1 MLSAVP
7 ILVLMLAFGAVSA
20 FFSAAETALFSLQPR
35 QIAGLR
41 ESLPGRTATVDAL
54 FANPRRLLSMILLAS
69 TLSNLPL
76 CLLGLY
82 FLHVFSSWHGAATG
96 EATVPFWPTA
106 LGLFALVVG
115 VCDLLPKVVALRVPE
130 RVSRQAVGVLHYLRP
145 LLDPVCGGLQAA
157 SEFLTD
163 RLTPRRVRTPLK
175 MTEADFGALVA
186 VGAEEGALQAAESE
200 MIQEIIK
207 LGDKTAKDC
216 MTPRVEAFTI
226 TDDLPNAEAIA
237 LLRGERRHRVPVYGE
252 TPDDIV
258 GILDTKKFLRLAAT
272 ADDPAHVPHYSETM
286 DPPSFVSETMSAPD
300 LLRSFLARRQG
311 MAIIVDEY
319 GGTEGIV
326 TLADILEEIV
336 GDALPAGE
344 EDLYIELL
352 DENRLLVGGHARL
365 DDISEYPGFTL
376 AAEGLDTISGLVF
389 NRLGYLPIAGS
400 ILGLP
405 PNVKVTI
412 RRVTRK
418 LITEVLIEKQENAT
432 TVDDDQNAEADTGD
446 DPAPAGADDSTR
458 IE

>member
-1 MLSAVP
+1 MLAAVL
-7 ILVLMLAFGAVSA
+7 ILVLMLLFGAVSA

-35 QIAGLR
+35 QIAALR
-41 ESLPGRTATVDAL
+41 ESLPPRTATVDTL

-82 FLHVFSSWHGAATG
+82 FLHVFCSWQGAAAG
-96 EATVPFWPTA
+96 EAAVPFWPAA

-130 RVSRQAVGVLHYLRP
+130 RVSRHAVEVLHYLRP
-145 LLDPVCGGLQAA
+145 LLDPLCGGLQAA

-163 RLTPRRVRTPLK
+163 RLTPRRVRTPLR

-186 VGAEEGALQAAESE
+186 VGAEDGALQAAESE

-207 LGDKTAKDC
+207 LGAKTAKDC

-237 LLRGERRHRVPVYGE
+237 LLRAERRHRVPVYGE

-258 GILDTKKFLRLAAT
+258 GILDTKQFLRLAA
-272 ADDPAHVPHYSETM
+272 AAPDPAQVPHYSETM

-319 GGTEGIV
+319 GGTEGVV

-336 GDALPAGE
+336 GDALPTGE
-344 EDLYIELL
+344 EDLYIEQL
-352 DENRLLVGGHARL
+352 DEDRLLVGGHARL
-365 DDISEYPGFTL
+365 DDISEYPGFAL

-389 NRLGYLPIAGS
+389 NRLGYVPAAGS
-400 ILGLP
+400 ILRLP
-405 PNVKVTI
+405 PNLKLTL

-418 LITEVLIEKQENAT
+418 LITEVLIEKRET
-432 TVDDDQNAEADTGD
+432 HTVDDDQNALADTGD
-446 DPAPAGADDSTR
+446 DPPAVDDA
-458 IE
+458 

>member
-1 MLSAVP
+1 MLLANAAL
-7 ILVLMLAFGAVSA
+7 ILVLMIAFGAASA
-20 FFSAAETALFSLQPR
+20 FFSAAETALFSLRPR
-35 QIAGLR
+35 QIERLR
-41 ESLPGRTATVDAL
+41 ASLPHRAATVDRL

-69 TLSNLPL
+69 TLTNLPL

-82 FLHVFSSWHGAATG
+82 FLHVFSSWHGVVNG
-96 EATVPFWPTA
+96 EAGVPFWPAA

-130 RVSRQAVGVLHYLRP
+130 RVARPAVEALHYLRP
-145 LLDPVCGGLQAA
+145 VLGPLCGGLQAA

-163 RLTPRRVRTPLK
+163 RLTPPRVRTPLQ
-175 MTEADFGALVA
+175 MTEADFGALVE
-186 VGAEEGALQAAESE
+186 VGAEEGALQGAESE

-226 TDDLPNAEAIA
+226 TDDLSNAEAAA
-237 LLRGERRHRVPVYGE
+237 LLRAERRHRVPVYGE

-258 GILDTKKFLRLAAT
+258 GILDARKFLRAAT
-272 ADDPAHVPHYSETM
+272 GDPASAPHYSEAM
-286 DPPSFVSETMSAPD
+286 DPPSFVSETMSALD

-311 MAIIVDEY
+311 LAIIVDEY

-326 TLADILEEIV
+326 TLADIIEEIV
-336 GDALPAGE
+336 GDALPTGE

-352 DENRLLVGGHARL
+352 DEDRLLVGGHARL
-365 DDISEYPGFTL
+365 DDISEYPGFEL

-389 NRLGYLPIAGS
+389 NRLGYLPPAGS
-400 ILGLP
+400 VLRLP
-405 PNVKVTI
+405 PNLKLTL

-418 LITEVLIEKQENAT
+418 LITEVLIEKQEAR
-432 TVDDDQNAEADTGD
+432 TVDDDHNAPADTGD
-446 DPAPAGADDSTR
+446 GPIRRHPR
-458 IE
+458 

>member
-1 MLSAVP
+1 
-7 ILVLMLAFGAVSA
+7 
-20 FFSAAETALFSLQPR
+20 
-35 QIAGLR
+35 
-41 ESLPGRTATVDAL
+41 
-54 FANPRRLLSMILLAS
+54 MILLAS

-82 FLHVFSSWHGAATG
+82 FLHVFSSWHGAGLPA
-96 EATVPFWPTA
+96 EARIAFWPAA

-115 VCDLLPKVVALRVPE
+115 VCDLLPKVVALRRPE
-130 RVSRQAVGVLHYLRP
+130 RMAGPAVEALHYLRP
-145 LLDPVCGGLQAA
+145 LLHPLCGGLQAA
-157 SEFLTD
+157 SEFLGD
-163 RLTPRRVRTPLK
+163 RLTPRHIRAPAQ

-226 TDDLPNAEAIA
+226 TDDLTNVAAVA
-237 LLRGERRHRVPVYGE
+237 LLRAERRHRVPVYGE
-252 TPDDIV
+252 TPDDIL
-258 GILDTKKFLRLAAT
+258 GILDTNKFLRAA
-272 ADDPAHVPHYSETM
+272 AAAGDPARAPHYSEMM
-286 DPPSFVSETMSAPD
+286 DPPSFVSETMSAFD

-311 MAIIVDEY
+311 LAIIVDEY

-336 GDALPAGE
+336 GDALPSGE

-352 DENRLLVGGHARL
+352 DDDHLLVGGHARL
-365 DDISEYPGFTL
+365 DDISEYPGFAL

-389 NRLGYLPIAGS
+389 NRLGYLPAAGS
-400 ILGLP
+400 ILRLP
-405 PNVKVTI
+405 PNLKVTI

-418 LITEVLIEKQENAT
+418 LITEVLIEKQEDAL
-432 TVDDDQNAEADTGD
+432 TVDDDRNALADTGEE
-446 DPAPAGADDSTR
+446 PAGDADLSGVF
-458 IE
+458 